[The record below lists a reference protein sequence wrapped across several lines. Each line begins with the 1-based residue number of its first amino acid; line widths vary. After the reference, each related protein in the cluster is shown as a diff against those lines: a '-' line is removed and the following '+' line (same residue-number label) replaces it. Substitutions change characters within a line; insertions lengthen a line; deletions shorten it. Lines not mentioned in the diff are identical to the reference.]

1 MVVRSQL
8 WVTVRQSYSFELCK
22 FWKDFLKLCFSLCD
36 LNLVSARLLACF
48 PKQEANKL
56 EVQCFF
62 DLFQQGPNL
71 KSETEMISLQ
81 SCY

>member
-1 MVVRSQL
+1 MQILKV
-8 WVTVRQSYSFELCK
+8 
-22 FWKDFLKLCFSLCD
+22 FLKFCFPLCD
-36 LNLVSARLLACF
+36 FCLESVRLLACF

-81 SCY
+81 SYC